1 MKKTIALFL
10 VILSVL
16 LLPAPAFA
24 ASPWTE
30 QTTYMGKL
38 KGKLD
43 FGFKNFLGG
52 WTEIFTEPNDSHK
65 EGKNVAEGAAKGIW
79 NAAVFT
85 VGGLLHIATFPV
97 TNLDVPLPGNG
108 VSL

>member
-1 MKKTIALFL
+1 MKKTIALLL
-10 VILSVL
+10 VFFSIVL
-16 LLPAPAFA
+16 IPAGAFA

-30 QTTYMGKL
+30 QITYRDKL

-52 WTEIFTEPNDSHK
+52 WTEIFTEPNDYHK
-65 EGKNVAEGAAKGIW
+65 EGKNVAEGTAKGIW
-79 NAAVFT
+79 NAVVFT
-85 VGGLLHIATFPV
+85 VGGLLHIVTFPL
-97 TNLDVPLPGNG
+97 TSLDVPLPDNG